1 MLVLA
6 LAERLGRVDVALI
19 AAKRAGVDGVPL
31 LAPGFPLMALPRTGA
46 AEEPLVLALTR
57 QESGFD
63 AQAVSRNDARGLTQ
77 LLPSTAKALAKT
89 LGQPFSGER
98 LLSDPDY
105 NLALGRAYLGKML
118 DKFAGSYVLAVAAY
132 NAGPARVGQWVEAHG
147 DPRGQKLDA
156 VLDWIELVPF
166 TETRNYVQR
175 VLENLE
181 IYRLRLGDPRAFTL
195 ADDLMR

>member
-6 LAERLGRVDVALI
+6 LAERLGRLDVALI
-19 AAKRAGVDGVPL
+19 AAKRAAVDGVPL
-31 LAPGFPLMALPRTGA
+31 LAPGFPLIALPRAGT

-77 LLPSTAKALAKT
+77 LLPSTAKALAKS
-89 LGQPFSGER
+89 LGQPFSRDR